1 MLFLV
6 VIPVTARG
14 SGLRQATSELP
25 DRIRGIRIHY
35 QYNREAVFPKS
46 WLEAPIHCMGA
57 QVERS
62 EAERTVP
69 VIEEF
74 ASAYDDFVL
83 REHLTDIYVLGDLQ
97 CYDQPY
103 GGTNSTSALY
113 LRVGTER
120 QGYDAP
126 HLLSIL
132 HAEFS
137 SILLRNHAFPGEEWT
152 ALNPA
157 SFQYNNNAIQVLD
170 EAGITDRPPE
180 ALFCGG
186 FLSRYATSDVEDDFN
201 EYAGWIFT
209 RTDELC
215 RARSECPA
223 IEAKTQLALR
233 FYKSVD
239 PNMALPECGS

>member
-6 VIPVTARG
+6 VIPVTARESVLPQAK
-14 SGLRQATSELP
+14 SGLP
-25 DRIRGIRIHY
+25 DRIHGIRIHY
-35 QYNREAVFPKS
+35 DYDRELVFPKS
-46 WLEAPIHCMGA
+46 WLEAPINCIGT
-57 QVERS
+57 QVEMS
-62 EAERTVP
+62 EAERAAP
-69 VIEEF
+69 VIDEF
-74 ASAYDDFVL
+74 ASAYDDYVL
-83 REHLTDIYVLGDLQ
+83 RDHLTDIYLLGDLQ
-97 CYDQPY
+97 CYGQPY

-113 LRVGTER
+113 LRVGIES
-120 QGYDAP
+120 QGYDAQ

-137 SILLRNHAFPGEEWT
+137 SILQRNHAFPSEEWK

-157 SFQYNNNAIQVLD
+157 GFQYNNNAIQVLD
-170 EAGITDRPPE
+170 EAGITDRPSRG
-180 ALFCGG
+180 LFCGG
-186 FLSRYATSDVEDDFN
+186 FLSRYATSDLEDDYN
-201 EYAGWIFT
+201 EYAGWIFA